1 MSSIGR
7 ISSEKR
13 PRADGHF
20 IIVDTSAMVV
30 PAPTVVGE
38 FLQKLTTMNTRGVV

>member
-20 IIVDTSAMVV
+20 SIVRLSATLV
-30 PAPTVVGE
+30 PALEANRE
-38 FLQKLTTMNTRGVV
+38 FPRKPKAMNMRGVV